1 MDQRVARDEAIRRV
15 EDHSVIWRSFARLAL
30 RDAAVFDEYLTSDDV
45 WHVLKMHHV
54 PDPIEPRAMGPV
66 MLAGVRDG
74 WIVATDKVKISD
86 DPASPNHNRPQR
98 VYRSLIEG
106 GRGSIWDDPGTREFP
121 LQRIGSKVDVK
132 TTRCDDCGEQ
142 YVVRTEH
149 QRTLKHREAVER
161 SQTLE
166 SVVPMPKQP
175 EIQRFEEQPKKV
187 AFGSVIPCPRCK
199 GFRRKRK
206 GVLDD
211 FSADPYDAKVVCP
224 RCNGI
229 GVVPNVGPNA

>member
-15 EDHSVIWRSFARLAL
+15 EDHSIVWRSFARLAL
-30 RDAAVFDEYLTSDDV
+30 RDAAVFDEHLTSDDV
-45 WHVLKMHHV
+45 WHVLHMHRV

-74 WIVATDKVKISD
+74 WIIATNKVEISN
-86 DPASPNHNRPQR
+86 DPASPNHKRPQR
-98 VYRSLIEG
+98 VYRSLIVG
-106 GRGSIWDDPGTREFP
+106 GRSAVWDEPSTRPFP
-121 LQRIGSKVDVK
+121 IKDVGGRFEVQ
-132 TTRCDDCGEQ
+132 TTRCDDCGEN
-142 YVVRTEH
+142 YVGRVAH
-149 QRTLKHREAVER
+149 QQTQKHRQAVTER
-161 SQTLE
+161 GTLE
-166 SVVPMPKQP
+166 SIMPTPAQP
-175 EIQRFEEQPKKV
+175 EIKMFEETPAKV

-211 FSADPYDAKVVCP
+211 FSADPYDTKVVCP